1 MLLFASFC
9 FSQHTDTLDCQQQVM
24 SSFRHCFSLFSEDEE
39 RPELVLSIG
48 SCSDDTNR
56 S

>member
-9 FSQHTDTLDCQQQVM
+9 FSQHAELLECPQRVM

-39 RPELVLSIG
+39 RPELVLSTG

-56 S
+56 P

>member
-9 FSQHTDTLDCQQQVM
+9 FSQHAELLDCQQRVM

-39 RPELVLSIG
+39 RLELVLSIG